1 MMDLLVNTSVMM
13 ESTVVNLVNM
23 TDSSENNLD
32 L

>member
-1 MMDLLVNTSVMM
+1 MDLLVNTSVMM